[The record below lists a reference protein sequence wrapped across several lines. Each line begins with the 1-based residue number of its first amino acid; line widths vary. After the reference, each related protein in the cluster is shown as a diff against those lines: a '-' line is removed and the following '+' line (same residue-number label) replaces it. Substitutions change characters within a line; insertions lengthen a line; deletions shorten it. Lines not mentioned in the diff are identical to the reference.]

1 MSKVIETVRTVHVSK
16 SKYKRKDGKQ
26 TWSYRF
32 EMPYRR
38 ADGKRDFATK
48 SGFTTKTS
56 AQKAGQEE
64 FDRIYKGVVPQI
76 NKSDDRIAEL
86 RFKDYILNYWYP
98 YKKKLVK
105 DTTFYGYKKKMN
117 SILFP
122 KFENTAIKDITDE
135 VLEHFLNEEIYQRSV
150 IANSTLLNLRA
161 LLKQIFNYA
170 VNHGHLSTNPML
182 SATPHNPRLPPD
194 VVKRGQCRT
203 AIEKGTLDKI
213 YELYP
218 KGTIEHLSLKI
229 MELTGMRE
237 GECFALDW
245 RDICFEKHCIFLV
258 RQIQRKTKEYT
269 PTAWERGILT
279 THPELNDFKWYI
291 SNPKYESRRAIPM
304 TAEVEELLQDEW
316 ECQKA
321 NRKKYGEK
329 YKKYFY
335 TRQTAPQYYND
346 FNVFNSRVS
355 QIRGEIV
362 TEFEN
367 GILNEIGVGYEFNP
381 VFRRV
386 NGAYYT
392 SGNTQ
397 YISRKIH
404 GYEGNELIS
413 STFNIHSLRHTYATN
428 MRSMGFK
435 SYIVQSLMG
444 HKNPATTT
452 QVYMHLEE
460 NVFNQVAHTI
470 NTMGSVDALINNLT
484 EEQKEALTNK
494 LLELKGGQKFAIE

>member
-1 MSKVIETVRTVHVSK
+1 MSKSIETVRTVHIFK
-16 SKYKRKDGKQ
+16 SKYKRKDGKE

-48 SGFTTKTS
+48 SGFATKT
-56 AQKAGQEE
+56 AAKTAGQQE
-64 FDRIYKGVVPQI
+64 FNRIYNGVVPQI
-76 NKSDDRIAEL
+76 TKSDDRVAEL
-86 RFKDYILNYWYP
+86 RFKDYITNYWYP
-98 YKKKLVK
+98 FKVKLVK
-105 DTTFYGYKKKMN
+105 DTTLHGYQKRFN

-122 KFENTAIKDITDE
+122 RFGNTAIKDITTE
-135 VLEHFLNEEIYQRSV
+135 VLEEFLNTEIYL
-150 IANSTLLNLRA
+150 NSEFSNHTLLNLRA
-161 LLKQIFNYA
+161 LLKQVFSFA
-170 VNHGHLSTNPML
+170 VKNGHLDNNPML
-182 SATPHNPRLPPD
+182 SATPHNPRIQPN
-194 VVKRGQCRT
+194 VIKRGQCRD
-203 AIEKGTLDKI
+203 AVDKSTLNKI

-218 KGTIEHLSLKI
+218 KGTLEHLALKTLQ
-229 MELTGMRE
+229 LTGMRE

-245 RDICFEKHCIFLV
+245 RDVSFEKHCIFVV
-258 RQIQRKTKEYT
+258 RQIQRKS
-269 PTAWERGILT
+269 PTFAPSDWERELLAQ
-279 THPELNDFKWYI
+279 HPELRNFKWYI

-304 TAEVEELLQDEW
+304 TAELEELLKEEW
-316 ECQKA
+316 ECQQA
-321 NRKKYGEK
+321 NRKKYGAK

-335 TRQTAPQYYND
+335 TRRTAPRFYDD
-346 FNVFNSRVS
+346 FHTFNSRTS
-355 QIRGEIV
+355 QIKGEIV

-367 GILNEIGVGYEFNP
+367 GILNEHGIGYEFNP

-413 STFNIHSLRHTYATN
+413 STFNIHSLRHTYASS
-428 MRSMGFK
+428 MRSMGFE

-444 HKNPATTT
+444 HKNPSTTT

-460 NVFNQVAHTI
+460 NVFTQVAHTV
-470 NTMGSVDALINNLT
+470 NTMGSVEALINNLT
-484 EEQKEALTNK
+484 NEQLEELKIK
-494 LLELKGGQKFAIE
+494 LLNKGELQ